1 VIDRAVRLAQATSS
15 TTSAALLVAFNL
27 VPLAGVLL
35 WGWNVATILVLYWV
49 ENGIIGVLNIPK
61 ILLASGPSEPPTR
74 TLDVRGI
81 GPVVVPQSAGMTSKL
96 GLVPFFVVHYGI
108 FWFVHGVF
116 VFTLPW
122 IVGGVVTAVHDPGVL
137 APGAAPGVA
146 FDVVVRGGAIGPDMA
161 AVAWSA
167 VGLGISRVASFL
179 INFLGRR
186 EYLTVSPARQMFAPY
201 GRLVILHLT
210 ILFGAFVSLTIGSPI
225 GAIIVLVAL
234 KTIVDLRF
242 HLREHALPATPPQA

>member
-81 GPVVVPQSAGMTSKL
+81 GPVVVPRSAGMTSKF
-96 GLVPFFVVHYGI
+96 GLVPFFVVHYGL

-116 VFTLPW
+116 VFTLP
-122 IVGGVVTAVHDPGVL
+122 TFAALRADSFDPI
-137 APGAAPGVA
+137 GAEIGTIRAGLGA
-146 FDVVVRGGAIGPDMA
+146 FGPDMA

>member
-1 VIDRAVRLAQATSS
+1 MIERAVRLAQATSS

-27 VPLAGVLL
+27 VPLAGVLF

-49 ENGIIGVLNIPK
+49 ENGIVGALNIPK

-74 TLDVRGI
+74 TLDVRGV
-81 GPVVVPQSAGMTSKL
+81 GPVVVSRGAGMTSKI

-116 VFTLPW
+116 VFTLPMFASLRADAFDP
-122 IVGGVVTAVHDPGVL
+122 IAAEVGPINSGPGALGPNLTAVSWG
-137 APGAAPGVA
+137 
-146 FDVVVRGGAIGPDMA
+146 
-161 AVAWSA
+161 A
-167 VGLGISRVASFL
+167 VGLAISRIASFL
-179 INFLGRR
+179 IDFVGRR
-186 EYLTVSPARQMFAPY
+186 EYLSVSAARQTFAPY

-210 ILFGAFVSLTIGSPI
+210 ILFGAFVSLMIGSPI
-225 GAIIVLVAL
+225 GAIVVLVAL

-242 HLREHALPATPPQA
+242 HLREHAPLATPPQA